1 MLRCVARGQNARE
14 PFFASIPSPII
25 DVPRIPRPKF
35 QPPPPKIS
43 RDPLDNPHGPR
54 YCIVHMLVL
63 YENPMKAHAHTL
75 YAKRGM
81 SREDAARISGAGL
94 SRLDTWRKEDEWDAD
109 RKAFLETARDAA
121 ATAVGLRIADTAAPL
136 VDRYL
141 SAQDKILAEVER
153 RLDDLDGIESMTP
166 AQLRSLAS
174 AVSSMFPVFS
184 GLSGSA
190 GVVKPQNTPG
200 ELPPIQVN
208 ILNSLNNALEEKRIH
223 E

>member
-1 MLRCVARGQNARE
+1 
-14 PFFASIPSPII
+14 
-25 DVPRIPRPKF
+25 
-35 QPPPPKIS
+35 
-43 RDPLDNPHGPR
+43 
-54 YCIVHMLVL
+54 
-63 YENPMKAHAHTL
+63 MKAHAHTL

-208 ILNSLNNALEEKRIH
+208 ILNSLNNALEEKRIN